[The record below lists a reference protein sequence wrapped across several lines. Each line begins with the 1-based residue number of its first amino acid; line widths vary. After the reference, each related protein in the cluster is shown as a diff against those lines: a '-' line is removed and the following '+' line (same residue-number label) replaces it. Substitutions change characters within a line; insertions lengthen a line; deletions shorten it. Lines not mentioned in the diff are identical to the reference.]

1 MLLGDG
7 LLTSEGDHHRR
18 QRRLVQPA
26 FHRDR
31 LAGYGAVMVER
42 SAVVRDQWQSGQPF
56 DVLQEMMRLTLAIV
70 AKTLFSTD
78 VDSEA
83 DDIGAA
89 LTQVFDL
96 FEIILMP
103 FSEILEK
110 LPLPAVRRFHRAR
123 KRLDETI
130 YRLIAERRAEGRDA
144 GDLLSML
151 LLARD
156 EDGRG
161 GMTDEQVRDEAL
173 TLFLAGHETTADAL
187 TWAWYLL
194 SQNPQAEAAFHA
206 ELDRVL
212 AGRLPSF
219 DDLPQLR
226 YTESVF
232 AEALRL
238 YPPAWGIGRRALED
252 YPVGDFVIPARSVVL
267 MSPYVVHRDPRWF
280 PDPLVFRPERW
291 LVEDPARPKFA
302 YFPFGGGARVC
313 IGALRVDGRD
323 AASSR
328 HRAALAPA
336 AGTRT
341 PCGDTRADYAAPEA
355 RDADDRREASTFFG
369 VHHRDVAQVAIPLLE
384 VQAAAH
390 HEPVGDLK
398 TSIVHRHLNNSTC
411 GAVEERAD
419 SQRARLASGQRLQQ
433 VARGE
438 AGIHDIFHQQN
449 IFVLNG
455 MIQVLGDSHHAWS
468 TVAKARNRQEIDL
481 ERNLDGARQSGQKEY
496 RAFQHRDQFQV
507 TTLILRADFRRHFLD
522 ALVHLL
528 FGEQDPFDARRSRQ
542 RTASFKPCLNTRSW
556 KSFW

>member
-1 MLLGDG
+1 MTPPGPKGRFLVGVLPEFRKDPAGFLEKTARRYGDVVYLPLGRQHIYYVGHPDAIRDILVTHQNKFKKSRMLERARVLLGNG
-7 LLTSEGDHHRR
+7 LLTSEGDQHRR

-31 LAGYGAVMVER
+31 LAGYGAVMVDR
-42 SAVVRDQWQSGQPF
+42 TAMVREQWKSGQPI

-70 AKTLFSTD
+70 AKTLFSTQ

-130 YRLIAERRAEGRDA
+130 YRLIAERRADGRDA

-156 EDGRG
+156 EDGQS

-187 TWAWYLL
+187 TWTWYLL
-194 SQNPQAEAAFHA
+194 SQNPRAEAQFHA

-212 AGRLPSF
+212 GGRLPSF
-219 DDLPQLR
+219 EDLPQLR

-252 YPVGDFVIPARSVVL
+252 YPVGDFVVPARSVVL
-267 MSPYVVHRDPRWF
+267 MSPYAVHRDPRWF
-280 PDPLVFRPERW
+280 PDPLEFRPERW
-291 LVEDPARPKFA
+291 LAEDAARPKFG

-313 IGALRVDGRD
+313 IGERFAWMEGALI
-323 AASSR
+323 
-328 HRAALAPA
+328 LAVL
-336 AGTRT
+336 GQRW
-341 PCGDTRADYAAPEA
+341 RL
-355 RDADDRREASTFFG
+355 
-369 VHHRDVAQVAIPLLE
+369 LLE
-384 VQAAAH
+384 PGH
-390 HEPVGDLK
+390 PVE
-398 TSIVHRHLNNSTC
+398 TH
-411 GAVEERAD
+411 
-419 SQRARLASGQRLQQ
+419 ARITLRPK
-433 VARGE
+433 
-438 AGIHDIFHQQN
+438 H
-449 IFVLNG
+449 G
-455 MIQVLGDSHHAWS
+455 MRMIAE
-468 TVAKARNRQEIDL
+468 KR
-481 ERNLDGARQSGQKEY
+481 
-496 RAFQHRDQFQV
+496 
-507 TTLILRADFRRHFLD
+507 
-522 ALVHLL
+522 
-528 FGEQDPFDARRSRQ
+528 
-542 RTASFKPCLNTRSW
+542 
-556 KSFW
+556 

>member
-1 MLLGDG
+1 MARQYGDLVYIPLGRQHLYYVGHPDAIRDVLVTHQNKFKKSRMLERARVLLGDG
-7 LLTSEGDHHRR
+7 LLTSEGDQHRR

-42 SAVVRDQWQSGQPF
+42 AAKVRETWEPGRPF

-70 AKTLFSTD
+70 AKTLFSTE

-83 DDIGAA
+83 DEIGAA

-103 FSEILEK
+103 FSEVLEK
-110 LPLPAVRRFHRAR
+110 LPLPAVRRFQRAR

-130 YRLIAERRAEGRDA
+130 YRLIAERREQGNDA

-156 EDGRG
+156 EEG
-161 GMTDEQVRDEAL
+161 GSGMSDVQVRDEAL

-232 AEALRL
+232 SETLRL

-252 YPVGDFVIPARSVVL
+252 YPVGDFVIPALSVVL
-267 MSPYVVHRDPRWF
+267 MSPYAVHRDPRWF
-280 PDPLVFRPERW
+280 PDPLAFRPERW
-291 LVEDPARPKFA
+291 LFEDAARPKFA

-313 IGALRVDGRD
+313 IGERFAWMEGTLLL
-323 AASSR
+323 
-328 HRAALAPA
+328 AALAQRWKLCLEP
-336 AGTRT
+336 GHRV
-341 PCGDTRADYAAPEA
+341 EQQA
-355 RDADDRREASTFFG
+355 RITLRPKHGMRMIA
-369 VHHRDVAQVAIPLLE
+369 
-384 VQAAAH
+384 
-390 HEPVGDLK
+390 EP
-398 TSIVHRHLNNSTC
+398 R
-411 GAVEERAD
+411 
-419 SQRARLASGQRLQQ
+419 
-433 VARGE
+433 
-438 AGIHDIFHQQN
+438 
-449 IFVLNG
+449 
-455 MIQVLGDSHHAWS
+455 
-468 TVAKARNRQEIDL
+468 
-481 ERNLDGARQSGQKEY
+481 
-496 RAFQHRDQFQV
+496 
-507 TTLILRADFRRHFLD
+507 
-522 ALVHLL
+522 
-528 FGEQDPFDARRSRQ
+528 
-542 RTASFKPCLNTRSW
+542 
-556 KSFW
+556 

>member
-1 MLLGDG
+1 MAKTEAAAERARYNRGRVQPPGPKGHLLVGVLPEFRKDPAGFLEKMARQYGDVVYIPLGRQHIYYLGHPDMIRDVLVTRQNKFKKSRMLERARVLLGDG
-7 LLTSEGDHHRR
+7 LLTSEGEHHRR
-18 QRRLVQPA
+18 QRRLAQPA

-42 SAVVRDQWQSGQPF
+42 SAIVRDQWKSGQAF

-96 FEIILMP
+96 FEVVLMP

-110 LPLPAVRRFHRAR
+110 LPLPAVRRFKRAR

-130 YRLIAERRAEGRDA
+130 YRLIADRRASGSDA

-151 LLARD
+151 LLAQD
-156 EDGRG
+156 EEGSG

-194 SQNPQAEAAFHA
+194 SQNPQAEAVFHA

-252 YPVGDFVIPARSVVL
+252 YPVGDFLIPARSVVL
-267 MSPYVVHRDPRWF
+267 MSPYAAHRDPRWF
-280 PDPLVFRPERW
+280 SDPLAFRPERW
-291 LVEDPARPKFA
+291 LADDPARPKFA

-313 IGALRVDGRD
+313 IGERFAWMEGTLLLAAIGQRWRLRLEPGHRVETHARITLRPKYGMRMIAERRD
-323 AASSR
+323 SGQ
-328 HRAALAPA
+328 H
-336 AGTRT
+336 
-341 PCGDTRADYAAPEA
+341 
-355 RDADDRREASTFFG
+355 
-369 VHHRDVAQVAIPLLE
+369 
-384 VQAAAH
+384 
-390 HEPVGDLK
+390 
-398 TSIVHRHLNNSTC
+398 
-411 GAVEERAD
+411 AVE
-419 SQRARLASGQRLQQ
+419 
-433 VARGE
+433 
-438 AGIHDIFHQQN
+438 
-449 IFVLNG
+449 
-455 MIQVLGDSHHAWS
+455 
-468 TVAKARNRQEIDL
+468 
-481 ERNLDGARQSGQKEY
+481 
-496 RAFQHRDQFQV
+496 
-507 TTLILRADFRRHFLD
+507 
-522 ALVHLL
+522 
-528 FGEQDPFDARRSRQ
+528 
-542 RTASFKPCLNTRSW
+542 
-556 KSFW
+556 

>member
-1 MLLGDG
+1 MNGMIPPGPKGRFLVGVLPEFRKDPAGFLEKISRQYGDIAYLPLGRQHIYYVGHPDAIRDILVTHQNKFKKSRMLERARVLLGDG
-7 LLTSEGDHHRR
+7 LLTSEGDQHRR

-42 SAVVRDQWQSGQPF
+42 TAMVREHWKSGQPL

-70 AKTLFSTD
+70 AKTLFSTE

-96 FEIILMP
+96 FEVILMP

-110 LPLPAVRRFHRAR
+110 LPLPAVRRFKRAR

-130 YRLIAERRAEGRDA
+130 YRLIAERRADGRDK

-156 EDGRG
+156 EDGQS

-187 TWAWYLL
+187 TWTWYLL

-212 AGRLPSF
+212 SGRLPSF
-219 DDLPQLR
+219 DDLQQLR
-226 YTESVF
+226 YTEGVF

-252 YPVGDFVIPARSVVL
+252 YPVGDFVVPARSVVL
-267 MSPYVVHRDPRWF
+267 MSPYAVHRDPRWF
-280 PDPLVFRPERW
+280 ADPLEFRPERW
-291 LVEDPARPKFA
+291 LTEDAARPKFG

-313 IGALRVDGRD
+313 IGERFAWMEGVLIL
-323 AASSR
+323 
-328 HRAALAPA
+328 AAL
-336 AGTRT
+336 
-341 PCGDTRADYAAPEA
+341 
-355 RDADDRREASTFFG
+355 
-369 VHHRDVAQVAIPLLE
+369 
-384 VQAAAH
+384 
-390 HEPVGDLK
+390 
-398 TSIVHRHLNNSTC
+398 
-411 GAVEERAD
+411 
-419 SQRARLASGQRLQQ
+419 GQRWRLRLEPGHR
-433 VARGE
+433 VETHAR
-438 AGIHDIFHQQN
+438 ITLRPKH
-449 IFVLNG
+449 G
-455 MIQVLGDSHHAWS
+455 MRMIAE
-468 TVAKARNRQEIDL
+468 KR
-481 ERNLDGARQSGQKEY
+481 
-496 RAFQHRDQFQV
+496 
-507 TTLILRADFRRHFLD
+507 
-522 ALVHLL
+522 
-528 FGEQDPFDARRSRQ
+528 
-542 RTASFKPCLNTRSW
+542 
-556 KSFW
+556 

>member
-1 MLLGDG
+1 MTPPGPKGRFLVGVLPEFRKDPAGFLEKTARRYGDVVYLPLGRQHIYYVGHPDAIRDILVTHQNKFKKSRMLERARVLLGNG
-7 LLTSEGDHHRR
+7 LLTSEGDQHRR

-31 LAGYGAVMVER
+31 LAGYGAVMVDR
-42 SAVVRDQWQSGQPF
+42 TAMVREQWKSGQPL

-70 AKTLFSTD
+70 AKTLFSTQ

-83 DDIGAA
+83 DEIGAA

-130 YRLIAERRAEGRDA
+130 YRLIAERRADGRDA

-156 EDGRG
+156 EDGRS

-187 TWAWYLL
+187 TWTWYLL
-194 SQNPQAEAAFHA
+194 SQNPRAEAEFHA

-212 AGRLPSF
+212 GGRLPSF
-219 DDLPQLR
+219 EDLPQLR

-252 YPVGDFVIPARSVVL
+252 YPVGDFVVPARSVVL
-267 MSPYVVHRDPRWF
+267 MSPYAVHRDPRWF
-280 PDPLVFRPERW
+280 SDPLEFRPERW
-291 LVEDPARPKFA
+291 LAEDAARPKFG

-313 IGALRVDGRD
+313 IGERFAWMEGALI
-323 AASSR
+323 
-328 HRAALAPA
+328 LAVLGQRWRLLLQPGHPVETHA
-336 AGTRT
+336 RITLRPKHGMRMI
-341 PCGDTRADYAAPEA
+341 PEA
-355 RDADDRREASTFFG
+355 R
-369 VHHRDVAQVAIPLLE
+369 
-384 VQAAAH
+384 
-390 HEPVGDLK
+390 
-398 TSIVHRHLNNSTC
+398 
-411 GAVEERAD
+411 
-419 SQRARLASGQRLQQ
+419 
-433 VARGE
+433 
-438 AGIHDIFHQQN
+438 
-449 IFVLNG
+449 
-455 MIQVLGDSHHAWS
+455 
-468 TVAKARNRQEIDL
+468 
-481 ERNLDGARQSGQKEY
+481 
-496 RAFQHRDQFQV
+496 
-507 TTLILRADFRRHFLD
+507 
-522 ALVHLL
+522 
-528 FGEQDPFDARRSRQ
+528 
-542 RTASFKPCLNTRSW
+542 
-556 KSFW
+556 